1 MIDWKSASLMTTLLM
16 AAPSAAFAGPTAV
29 PVPEPSSLAILAAG
43 MVGAALVKFR
53 KRK

>member
-1 MIDWKSASLMTTLLM
+1 MLDVKSLSLMTVLLV
-16 AAPSAAFAGPTAV
+16 AAPTLAFASPL

-43 MVGAALVKFR
+43 VTGAALVKFR